1 MLATSRYAELA
12 QTLWDELADFP
23 VAQVDQ
29 ALRLLQERICSVLE
43 AQNACWIGAV
53 RLSGEFPQDPVAG
66 WRPRIVSHLHSFPE
80 LREASQRDVKDIERG
95 KADLTTVRNVAGAGT
110 FRVNRLVDLAPPEWF
125 DSAYYRVTYRN
136 KGHDDAIWA
145 GVPINSDT
153 ECYFGV
159 FRGPKAPRF
168 SPEERDA
175 FGYILRALKWFHR
188 RLMLSHGL
196 LIAETPPT
204 PMERKVLHGL
214 LTGRSEKEIA
224 ADIGQS
230 YNTTHAH
237 VGILYR
243 KFGVKNR
250 SALMALWISGGA

>member
-1 MLATSRYAELA
+1 
-12 QTLWDELADFP
+12 
-23 VAQVDQ
+23 
-29 ALRLLQERICSVLE
+29 
-43 AQNACWIGAV
+43 
-53 RLSGEFPQDPVAG
+53 
-66 WRPRIVSHLHSFPE
+66 
-80 LREASQRDVKDIERG
+80 
-95 KADLTTVRNVAGAGT
+95 
-110 FRVNRLVDLAPPEWF
+110 
-125 DSAYYRVTYRN
+125 VTYRN
-136 KGHDDAIWA
+136 KGHEDAIWA
-145 GVPINSDT
+145 GVPVNSDA

-168 SPEERDA
+168 SPEDRDA